1 MICCTRIIL
10 LRLPQHSKKSRRCTV
25 KTDSRNLAD
34 IIRRPLITEKATRL
48 LELNQYTFEVQ
59 PKASKPDIR
68 AAIEYLFDVKVTGIS
83 TMNLPRKKKR
93 VGKFLGYKPQYKK
106 AIVTLAEGD
115 TITLFPEV

>member
-1 MICCTRIIL
+1 M
-10 LRLPQHSKKSRRCTV
+10 
-25 KTDSRNLAD
+25 KTDPRNLAD
-34 IIRRPLITEKATRL
+34 LIRRPLITEKATRL
-48 LELNQYTFEVQ
+48 LELNQYTFEVM

-68 AAIEYLFDVKVTGIS
+68 AAIEYLFNVKVTGIS

>member
-1 MICCTRIIL
+1 M
-10 LRLPQHSKKSRRCTV
+10 
-25 KTDSRNLAD
+25 KTDPRNLAD

-93 VGKFLGYKPQYKK
+93 VGKFIGFKPQYKK